1 MDEVI
6 KIGSRGDGQMI
17 AVLMSFPRHPDI
29 GLFEKFVKET
39 PGVVSAYQ
47 LKGDGPDDAT
57 FTVWESAAAREA
69 YMQSQLRKEVDS
81 ALPVIKLTMFEVMK
95 SK

>member
-1 MDEVI
+1 M
-6 KIGSRGDGQMI
+6 IG
-17 AVLMSFPRHPDI
+17 VLMSFPRQPDT

-47 LKGDGPDDAT
+47 LKGEGSDDAT

-69 YMQSQLRKEVDS
+69 YLQSQLRKEVDS
-81 ALPVIKLTMFEVMK
+81 ALPGLKRTVFEVMK